1 MTINPGAFCKDTL
14 TLAAKAEGPLGPF
27 HQSELLHSMQEVP
40 VMLIGGIT
48 DGPKLSS
55 NLSGEVIGADFG
67 KVMYFDSASA
77 NVLSFDLVAD
87 LYVIKWDQ
95 TKRQFSFC
103 DNSGQHFVFKRRGE
117 LFVCEFSFL
126 LESHSRLVDT
136 HAEST
141 VLVCSARKNE
151 QMYLKRQVARAK
163 LARTLLRRLAFAPPS
178 VIARMLNQGAVIE
191 CPITST
197 DIVIADKIYGKRVPD
212 LRGKTIRH
220 SGFDTITVEPGIR
233 NSRCTR
239 ISCS

>member
-1 MTINPGAFCKDTL
+1 
-14 TLAAKAEGPLGPF
+14 
-27 HQSELLHSMQEVP
+27 
-40 VMLIGGIT
+40 MLIGGIT

-103 DNSGQHFVFKRRGE
+103 DKSGQHFVFKR
-117 LFVCEFSFL
+117 LFDFSFL

-141 VLVCSARKNE
+141 VLVCSVRKNE

-163 LARTLLRRLAFAPPS
+163 LARTLLRRLLFGPPS
-178 VIARMLNQGAVIE
+178 VIVSIKE
-191 CPITST
+191 
-197 DIVIADKIYGKRVPD
+197 K
-212 LRGKTIRH
+212 
-220 SGFDTITVEPGIR
+220 
-233 NSRCTR
+233 
-239 ISCS
+239 